1 MGVVRN
7 LRQVSAD
14 DAGVDIAFRADV
26 HAGLSQEQ
34 KAIPAR
40 WFYDAVGSALF
51 EDITALPEYYPT
63 RSETDLLTRHA
74 ADIAERRSVGP
85 RGGRTGL
92 GQLDQNAAPARCDRS
107 RRLCSR
113 RYLGRFPARQR
124 RGAGGAISGLAI
136 YPVEADFT
144 QRVDL
149 PREICPLPKLGF
161 FPGSTIGNM
170 VARTAIDLLRNWRA
184 ALGDRSLMLI
194 GVDRIKDV
202 AVLERA
208 YDDPAGVT
216 AAFNL
221 NLLERINRE
230 LGGDIPVDNFTH
242 RAIWD
247 DVHARIEMHL
257 AAACDM
263 DFTIDG
269 RAYHMAKGETIHSE
283 NSHKYGPRDAS
294 LLLRA
299 GGWTPVATWDDAD
312 PAFALILVEATE
324 FRSAPDARPYARP

>member
-7 LRQVSAD
+7 LRQVDAD
-14 DAGVDIAFRADV
+14 AAGVDIAFRADV
-26 HAGLSQEQ
+26 HAGLSQAQ
-34 KAIPAR
+34 KAVPAR
-40 WFYDAVGSALF
+40 WFYDTTGSALF

-74 ADIAERRSVGP
+74 ADIAAVVGS
-85 RGGRTGL
+85 GRAVVEL
-92 GQLDQNAAPARCDRS
+92 GSGSSTKTPLLLGAIAPAAYVPVDISGDFLRDS
-107 RRLCSR
+107 AAALAA
-113 RYLGRFPARQR
+113 RFP
-124 RGAGGAISGLAI
+124 GLSV

-144 QRVDL
+144 QRVAL

-170 VARTAIDLLRNWRA
+170 VARTAIDLLRNWRE
-184 ALGDRSLMLI
+184 ALGDGSLLLI
-194 GVDRIKDV
+194 GIDRIKDI

-230 LGGDIPVDNFTH
+230 LDGDIPVENFTH
-242 RAIWD
+242 RAIWN

-257 AAACDM
+257 VAACDM
-263 DFTIDG
+263 DFTVDG
-269 RAYHMAKGETIHSE
+269 REYHIAKGETIHSE
-283 NSHKYGPRDAS
+283 NSHKYGPRDAN

-299 GGWTPVATWDDAD
+299 GGWTPIATWDDAD
-312 PAFALILVEATE
+312 PAFALILAEATA
-324 FRSAPDARPYARP
+324 FRSAP

>member
-7 LRQVSAD
+7 LRQVDAD
-14 DAGVDIAFRADV
+14 AAGVDIAFRADV
-26 HAGLSQEQ
+26 HAGLSQAQ

-40 WFYDAVGSALF
+40 WFYDATGSALF

-74 ADIAERRSVGP
+74 ADIAAAVGP
-85 RGGRTGL
+85 GRAVVEL
-92 GQLDQNAAPARCDRS
+92 GSGSSTKTPLLLGAIAPAAYVPVDISGDFLRDS
-107 RRLCSR
+107 AAALAA
-113 RYLGRFPARQR
+113 RFP
-124 RGAGGAISGLAI
+124 GLPI
-136 YPVEADFT
+136 YAVEADFT
-144 QRVDL
+144 QRVAM

-170 VARTAIDLLRNWRA
+170 VARTAIDLLRNWRE
-184 ALGDRSLMLI
+184 ALGEESLLLI
-194 GVDRIKDV
+194 GIDRIKDI

-242 RAIWD
+242 RAIWN

-257 AAACDM
+257 VAACDI
-263 DFTIDG
+263 DFTVDG
-269 RAYHMAKGETIHSE
+269 RGYHMAAGETVHSE
-283 NSHKYGPRDAS
+283 NSHKYGARDAN

-299 GGWTPVATWDDAD
+299 SGWTPVATWDDTD
-312 PAFALILVEATE
+312 PAFALILAKATA
-324 FRSAPDARPYARP
+324 FRSAP

>member
-1 MGVVRN
+1 MGVVRQ
-7 LRQVSAD
+7 LRQISAD
-14 DAGVDIAFRADV
+14 DAGIDVAFRADV
-26 HAGLSQEQ
+26 HAGLSQRQ

-40 WFYDAVGSALF
+40 WFYDATGSALF

-63 RSETDLLTRHA
+63 RSETALLKRYAGEMA
-74 ADIAERRSVGP
+74 AAIGP
-85 RGGRTGL
+85 GRAVVEL
-92 GQLDQNAAPARCDRS
+92 GSGSSTKTPLLLQAIDPAAYVPVD
-107 RRLCSR
+107 
-113 RYLGRFPARQR
+113 
-124 RGAGGAISGLAI
+124 ISGDFLRESADSLAARFAGLPI

-144 QRVDL
+144 QKVAL

-161 FPGSTIGNM
+161 FPGSTVGNM

-184 ALGDRSLMLI
+184 TLGDGSLMLI

-202 AVLERA
+202 GVLERA

-230 LGGDIPVDNFTH
+230 LDGTIPVANFGH
-242 RAIWD
+242 RAIWN

-257 AAACDM
+257 VAECNLE
-263 DFTIDG
+263 FTVDG
-269 RAYHMAKGETIHSE
+269 HRYTMARGETIHSE
-283 NSHKYGPRDAS
+283 NSHKYGPRDAN

-299 GGWTPVATWDDAD
+299 GGWTPVATWDDVD
-312 PAFALILVEATE
+312 PAFALILAEATE
-324 FRSAPDARPYARP
+324 FRSAP

>member
-1 MGVVRN
+1 MGIVRQ
-7 LRQVSAD
+7 LRQISAD
-14 DAGVDIAFRADV
+14 DSGVDPAFRADV
-26 HAGLSQEQ
+26 HAGLSQRQ

-40 WFYDAVGSALF
+40 WLYDATGSALF

-74 ADIAERRSVGP
+74 ADMAAAIGP
-85 RGGRTGL
+85 GRAVVEL
-92 GQLDQNAAPARCDRS
+92 GSGSSTKTPLLLQAIGPAAYVPVDISGDFLRDSATA
-107 RRLCSR
+107 LAA
-113 RYLGRFPARQR
+113 RFP
-124 RGAGGAISGLAI
+124 GLPV

-144 QRVDL
+144 HKVDL
-149 PREICPLPKLGF
+149 PREIAALPKLGF

-170 VARTAIDLLRNWRA
+170 VARTAIDLLRGWRA
-184 ALGDRSLMLI
+184 TLGDGALLLI

-202 AVLERA
+202 ATLELA

-230 LGGDIPVDNFTH
+230 LGGTIPVDNFTH
-242 RAIWD
+242 RSSWN

-257 AAACDM
+257 VAACDM
-263 DFTIDG
+263 EFIVDG
-269 RAYHMAKGETIHSE
+269 RAYAMAKGETIHSE
-283 NSHKYGPRDAS
+283 NSHKYGPRDAN

-299 GGWTPVATWDDAD
+299 GGWTPVRTWDDVD
-312 PAFALILVEATE
+312 PAFALILAEATE
-324 FRSAPDARPYARP
+324 FRSAP

>member
-1 MGVVRN
+1 MGVVRH
-7 LRQVSAD
+7 LRQVDAD
-14 DAGVDIAFRADV
+14 ATGVDIAFRADV
-26 HAGLSQEQ
+26 HAGLSQRP
-34 KAIPAR
+34 KAVPAR
-40 WFYDAVGSALF
+40 WFYDATGSALF

-74 ADIAERRSVGP
+74 AEIAAAIGPGRAVVELGSGSSTKTPLLIEAIDPAAYVPVDISGDFLRDSAEALA
-85 RGGRTGL
+85 T
-92 GQLDQNAAPARCDRS
+92 Q
-107 RRLCSR
+107 
-113 RYLGRFPARQR
+113 FP
-124 RGAGGAISGLAI
+124 GLAI

-170 VARTAIDLLRNWRA
+170 VARTAIDLLRGWRA
-184 ALGDRSLMLI
+184 TLGDGSLMLI
-194 GVDRIKDV
+194 GVDRIKDI
-202 AVLERA
+202 AILERA

-230 LGGDIPVDNFTH
+230 LGGTIPVENFSH
-242 RAIWD
+242 RAIWN

-257 AAACDM
+257 VAACDM
-263 DFTIDG
+263 DFTVDG
-269 RAYHMAKGETIHSE
+269 RTYSMAKGETIHSE
-283 NSHKYGPRDAS
+283 NSHKYGPRDAN

-312 PAFALILVEATE
+312 PAFALILAEATE
-324 FRSAPDARPYARP
+324 FRSAP

>member
-7 LRQVSAD
+7 LRQVDAD
-14 DAGVDIAFRADV
+14 AAGVDIAFRADV
-26 HAGLSQEQ
+26 HAGLAQAQ

-40 WFYDAVGSALF
+40 WFYDTTGSALF

-74 ADIAERRSVGP
+74 ADIAAAVGP
-85 RGGRTGL
+85 GRAVVEL
-92 GQLDQNAAPARCDRS
+92 GSGSSTKTPLLLGAIAPAAYVPVDISGDFLRDS
-107 RRLCSR
+107 AAALAA
-113 RYLGRFPARQR
+113 RFP
-124 RGAGGAISGLAI
+124 GLPI

-144 QRVDL
+144 QRVAM

-170 VARTAIDLLRNWRA
+170 VARTAVDLLRNWRE
-184 ALGDRSLMLI
+184 ALGEESLLLI
-194 GVDRIKDV
+194 GIDRIKDI

-230 LGGDIPVDNFTH
+230 LGGDIPVENFTH
-242 RAIWD
+242 RAIWN
-247 DVHARIEMHL
+247 DVYARVEMHL
-257 AAACDM
+257 VAACDM
-263 DFTIDG
+263 DFTVDG
-269 RAYHMAKGETIHSE
+269 HDYHMAAGETIHSE
-283 NSHKYGPRDAS
+283 NSHKYGARDAN

-299 GGWTPVATWDDAD
+299 SGWTPVATWDDTD
-312 PAFALILVEATE
+312 PAFALILAEATA
-324 FRSAPDARPYARP
+324 FRSAP

>member
-14 DAGVDIAFRADV
+14 DTGVDMAFRADV
-26 HAGLSQEQ
+26 HAGLSQAQ
-34 KAIPAR
+34 KAVPAR
-40 WFYDAVGSALF
+40 WFYDATGSALF

-63 RSETDLLTRHA
+63 RSETGLLTRHA
-74 ADIAERRSVGP
+74 ADIAVAVGP
-85 RGGRTGL
+85 DRAVVEL
-92 GQLDQNAAPARCDRS
+92 GSGSSTKTPLLLDAIAPAAYVPVDISGDFLRDS
-107 RRLCSR
+107 ALA
-113 RYLGRFPARQR
+113 LAARFP
-124 RGAGGAISGLAI
+124 GLAI

-144 QRVDL
+144 QRVSL
-149 PREICPLPKLGF
+149 PREIAALPKLGF

-170 VARTAIDLLRNWRA
+170 VARTAVDLLRDWRE
-184 ALGDRSLMLI
+184 ALGDGALLLI
-194 GVDRIKDV
+194 GIDRIKDV
-202 AVLERA
+202 AILERA

-230 LGGDIPVDNFTH
+230 LGGTIPVENFTH
-242 RAIWD
+242 RAVWD

-257 AAACDM
+257 VAACAM
-263 DFTIDG
+263 DFTVDG
-269 RAYHMAKGETIHSE
+269 RRYHMAKGETIHSE
-283 NSHKYGPRDAS
+283 NSHKYGVRDAN

-312 PAFALILVEATE
+312 PAFALILARATE
-324 FRSAPDARPYARP
+324 FRSAP

>member
-7 LRQVSAD
+7 LRQVDAD
-14 DAGVDIAFRADV
+14 AAGVDIAFRADV
-26 HAGLSQEQ
+26 HAGLSQAQ
-34 KAIPAR
+34 KAVPAR
-40 WFYDAVGSALF
+40 WFYDATGSALF

-74 ADIAERRSVGP
+74 ADIAAAVGP
-85 RGGRTGL
+85 GRAVVEL
-92 GQLDQNAAPARCDRS
+92 GSGSSTKTPLLLGAIAPAAYVPVDISGEFLRDS
-107 RRLCSR
+107 AAALA
-113 RYLGRFPARQR
+113 GRFP
-124 RGAGGAISGLAI
+124 GLSV

-144 QRVDL
+144 QKVAL

-170 VARTAIDLLRNWRA
+170 VARTAIDLLRNWRE
-184 ALGDRSLMLI
+184 ALGDGSLLLI
-194 GVDRIKDV
+194 GIDRIKDV
-202 AVLERA
+202 SVLTRA

-242 RAIWD
+242 RAIWN

-257 AAACDM
+257 VAACDM

-269 RAYHMAKGETIHSE
+269 RRYRMAKGETIHSE
-283 NSHKYGPRDAS
+283 NSHKYGARDAN

-299 GGWTPVATWDDAD
+299 GGWTPIATWDDAD
-312 PAFALILVEATE
+312 PAFALILAEATA
-324 FRSAPDARPYARP
+324 FRAAP